1 LVVAFEEPL
10 AGGWQS
16 GATKQGRMVLRRSGP
31 QSRTVLDLL
40 RHMRAGGVDFVPE
53 PIGAGF
59 AADGREQLTFI
70 DGASVHPRAWS
81 DEAVWRIGA
90 MLRTVHDSTSG
101 FDAGPEPVWRESFA
115 RSLAGGRTVCGHG
128 DLGPWNILARDG
140 EPVAII
146 DWDDAGPIG
155 HVWDLANMVWLNAHL
170 HDDDVVALH
179 GLPSATD
186 RVRQARLILDGYR
199 LAAGDRI
206 GFVARM
212 IEFAVRSA
220 REEAVVCD
228 VGPTTHSPAENGF
241 PILWAVT
248 WRVRAAAWMLDHR
261 TELEAALER

>member
-1 LVVAFEEPL
+1 MAAEEPL
-10 AGGWQS
+10 VGGWQS
-16 GATKQGRMVLRRSGP
+16 GAAKQGNVVLRRSGP
-31 QSRTVLDLL
+31 QSGTVLNLL
-40 RHMRAGGVDFVPE
+40 RHMRASGVYFVPE
-53 PIGAGF
+53 PIGSGF

-70 DGASVHPRAWS
+70 DGESVHPRAWS
-81 DEAVWRIGA
+81 DDAVWEIGA
-90 MLRTVHDSTSG
+90 MLRTVHDSTSAFNPG
-101 FDAGPEPVWRESFA
+101 AEPAWRGSFA
-115 RSLAGGRTVCGHG
+115 RSLAGGRSVYGHG

-140 EPVAII
+140 APVAII